1 MESDD
6 EYYSEGESYDL
17 EEENI
22 DNINNTTVLDT
33 LTNIDLK
40 ETQVQEIEPSI
51 TNIPITNPK
60 LYTID
65 SPKYIRYKSTILG
78 TPIYTNSRNKLSSF
92 ILENER
98 VFKFCNNIKEYGSNL
113 EIIKQHYKNIAEALL
128 TEDNPIIYNEFIV
141 VEYTKL
147 QTDVYK
153 SLCEIIDGHH
163 RMRALLDI
171 FDKKPKFNI
180 IIRVSV
186 IQSDYPDSI
195 ETKSIFRK
203 FNITKPFIV
212 DFDIME
218 ITELII
224 TELKTH
230 FKCNYTKF
238 DLIKD
243 NKQVQRP
250 SIKQSVIN
258 DCIQKRLNELKT
270 LYHINRND
278 IDIDLIIQNFIK
290 YNNEI
295 SKEVKEDKNYLKTDK
310 TITDNLIE
318 KASKVDCFLGLVKTD
333 MLVKTCIG
341 EEYD

>member
-1 MESDD
+1 MNKDLQNEDSDNEYFEID
-6 EYYSEGESYDL
+6 EIGEKDVKYEETIIL
-17 EEENI
+17 E
-22 DNINNTTVLDT
+22 T
-33 LTNIDLK
+33 
-40 ETQVQEIEPSI
+40 
-51 TNIPITNPK
+51 PK
-60 LYTID
+60 IQQKIYTIE
-65 SPKYIRYKSTILG
+65 SPKYIRYKNIILG

-92 ILENER
+92 ILENEL

-113 EIIKQHYKNIAEALL
+113 EIIKQHYKNIADALL

-147 QTDVYK
+147 QTDDYK

-171 FDKKPKFNI
+171 FDKKPNFNI

-186 IQSDYPDSI
+186 IQSDKPNSI

-203 FNITKPFIV
+203 FNITKPFVV

-218 ITELII
+218 ITDLII
-224 TELKTH
+224 NELKTE
-230 FKCNYTKF
+230 FKCNFTKF
-238 DLIKD
+238 ELIKD

-250 SIKQSVIN
+250 SIRQSVIN
-258 DCIQKRLNELKT
+258 DCIQKRLNKLKRMH
-270 LYHINRND
+270 HINRND
-278 IDIDLIIQNFIK
+278 INIELIIQNFIK

-295 SKEVKEDKNYLKTDK
+295 SNKVKEDKNYFNDK
-310 TITDNLIE
+310 TITDNILD
-318 KASKVDCFLGLVKTD
+318 KASKVKCFLGLDKLD
-333 MLVKTCIG
+333 NIVKTCIR